1 MSSAEHL
8 NVLRE
13 RNQDLLLQ
21 LRHQTERLKKSMR
34 SEASRSNSEATAQ
47 YMTSGQRSVVEKDSR
62 TTEVSHLL
70 LEQNEENRNPADFM
84 VTLIDANRGPA
95 ARAAL
100 GKPAVRFNEII
111 TVAPLRTADESV
123 ESIPAQSTHFM
134 SSAPSL
140 MIETSQSHVGD
151 GQAVYTGLLR
161 DRGNSRPRGHVRSQ
175 GSRRS
180 SARPVVYNQEQR
192 EMGRVTEQPPGQEQ
206 GTEQPPGREQG
217 TASDRRRLQ
226 PLLGYDWIAGLLD
239 AESSLAE
246 RSEEFFSDLR
256 TFRLVNRDQCVHSQH
271 VGLLEDEVPPQHLSA
286 EEETTEQTDTHQ
298 CTFCYRINGRLF
310 PASLDPQES
319 CPACK
324 MPKADHPHSAA
335 EPAFIRVS
343 IPRSTLLPAYQY
355 KAHRRCSFDPSD
367 SLGLPSHCLSGW
379 TNPAPSSLPLA
390 SSLDLRSYL
399 RNTAPPTG
407 LASALPQ
414 PGNQQE
420 DLSVSRVCGS
430 TRSDQLLNVSCLARY
445 HIQRLPPANKPPC
458 SSSYPVF

>member
-1 MSSAEHL
+1 MSSTEGL

-34 SEASRSNSEATAQ
+34 SEASITRVNSEATAQ
-47 YMTSGQRSVVEKDSR
+47 NMTSGQRSVVEKDS
-62 TTEVSHLL
+62 TITEVSHLL
-70 LEQNEENRNPADFM
+70 LVQNEENRNPADFM
-84 VTLIDANRGPA
+84 VTLTDANRGPA

-111 TVAPLRTADESV
+111 TVAPLRTA
-123 ESIPAQSTHFM
+123 
-134 SSAPSL
+134 APSL

-161 DRGNSRPRGHVRSQ
+161 DRGNSRTRGHVRSQ
-175 GSRRS
+175 VSRRS
-180 SARPVVYNQEQR
+180 DARPVVYNQEQR
-192 EMGRVTEQPPGQEQ
+192 EMGRVTEQPPGW
-206 GTEQPPGREQG
+206 EQG
-217 TASDRRRLQ
+217 TASDRRRMQ

-239 AESSLAE
+239 AESSLTE

-256 TFRLVNRDQCVHSQH
+256 TFRQVNRDQCVHSLH

-286 EEETTEQTDTHQ
+286 EEEATEQTDTHQ

-319 CPACK
+319 CPVCK

-379 TNPAPSSLPLA
+379 SNPAPSSLPLA

-420 DLSVSRVCGS
+420 DLSVSRVSGS
-430 TRSDQLLNVSCLARY
+430 TRSDQLLNVSRLARY
-445 HIQRLPPANKPPC
+445 HIQRLPPANKPAC
-458 SSSYPVF
+458 CSSYPVL